1 MSDTNKDHFSGK
13 IMMKCYQGEA
23 GFIELYW
30 SGQEISGAGGKGDMI
45 FYNDNNTALLLAILI
60 TGIGRP
66 PVGIVG

>member
-1 MSDTNKDHFSGK
+1 
-13 IMMKCYQGEA
+13 
-23 GFIELYW
+23 
-30 SGQEISGAGGKGDMI
+30 MI